1 MSESLP
7 PNSPSDLTAASG
19 AYPTDVLMVDQL
31 NPDGHTYTTRGVL
44 AEMLVNMLV
53 SLLVP
58 GSWTP
63 ANANVSQ
70 AFIILP
76 GTTTQLTLAQLAAE
90 IVSGPVTSVAGAG
103 GVVTAAQIS
112 AALDTVADDLTA
124 NGITPGAATPCTA
137 KVNIFTTVAA
147 GGYAILTNT
156 TIGAVTEVVN
166 RGANPELLLPP
177 EGWQFENF
185 GINEPIEVAIG
196 TPAGGSVK
204 IVNGTGDVCRV
215 LS

>member
-1 MSESLP
+1 LQ
-7 PNSPSDLTAASG
+7 PNSPSDQTLATG
-19 AYPTDVLMVDQL
+19 AYPTDIILADQL
-31 NPDGHTYTTRGVL
+31 QPDGRTYATRGVL

-63 ANANVSQ
+63 ANMNVSE

-90 IVSGPVTSVAGAG
+90 IATGPVTSVVGLGGA
-103 GVVTAAQIS
+103 VTAAQIE
-112 AALDTVADDLTA
+112 AALDTIDSDLTA
-124 NGITPGAATPCTA
+124 NGNTPGAATPCPGA
-137 KVNIFTTVAA
+137 SNVFTTVAA
-147 GGYAILTNT
+147 GGYAILETE
-156 TIGAVTEVVN
+156 TIGAIIVVVN
-166 RGANPELLLPP
+166 RGANPLLLLPP
-177 EGWQFENF
+177 VGWQFENY
-185 GINEPIEVAIG
+185 GVNEPIEVAVG

-204 IVNGTGDVCRV
+204 ILIDAGDVCRV